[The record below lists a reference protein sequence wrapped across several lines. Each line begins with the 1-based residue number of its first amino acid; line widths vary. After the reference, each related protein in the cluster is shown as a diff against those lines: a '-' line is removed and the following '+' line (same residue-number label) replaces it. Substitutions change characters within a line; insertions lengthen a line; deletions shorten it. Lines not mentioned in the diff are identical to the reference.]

1 MSTTKS
7 LSSAAQAVKSAA
19 EEAFWDWDNA
29 QPRDPQEIAA
39 ALIRRLVILHGK
51 PTLMGGSVIL
61 SGDDLLA
68 IATELEG
75 ING

>member
-1 MSTTKS
+1 MITPNP
-7 LSSAAQAVKSAA
+7 LNSAAQAVKSAA

-29 QPRDPQEIAA
+29 QPRDPQKIAA
-39 ALIRRLVILHGK
+39 ALIRRLVILQGK
-51 PTLMGGSVIL
+51 PTPGGSVIL

>member
-1 MSTTKS
+1 MSTPKP

-29 QPRDPQEIAA
+29 QPRDPQKIAA
-39 ALIRRLVILHGK
+39 ALICHLVMVHGK
-51 PTLMGGSVIL
+51 PTPGGSVIL
-61 SGDDLLA
+61 GGDDLLA

-75 ING
+75 HHG